1 MKMREKEKC
10 FPLISKRLRIRLVC
24 YKDAKTIMKWANGE
38 TTKKF
43 SFFKEKVTEEK
54 EIAYIKRMRKSPND
68 ILMLIGAMPKKTA
81 IGTIGLHEI
90 DQFNNNARLGIIIG
104 NTDYQNNGYG
114 KEAINA
120 ILKMAFEKLGMHQIY
135 LNVFKGNNKAIGI
148 YSKIGFHL
156 GGDLPESYKLNN
168 KYVTLQVMY
177 LLKKH
182 WHPKE
187 NF

>member
-1 MKMREKEKC
+1 MHIYEKERY
-10 FPLISKRLRIRLVC
+10 FPLLTKRLKIGLVD
-24 YKDAKTIMKWANGE
+24 YENAETIMGWA
-38 TTKKF
+38 TSAATKKF
-43 SFFKEKVTEEK
+43 SFFRGKVTIEK
-54 EIAYIKRMRKSPND
+54 EFAYIHRMRKSPNN
-68 ILMLIGAMPKKTA
+68 ILMLIIDALSDKP

-156 GGDLPESYKLNN
+156 GGDLPERYKLNN